1 MLKKLFFILCGVK
14 MGFLLFLI
22 FFNFNP
28 NFAGA
33 VFNCL
38 ELKID
43 SEHEDKAYCVE
54 ELVKIEGELKDLLE
68 KQKVQ
73 KKNTGTIKT
82 DINYLNSKIKALKT
96 KIKAHDL
103 NIAQLKVSIKEKKIK
118 IDDLFEEI
126 ENKHESLAQLL
137 RNTNDLD
144 TKNFA
149 YLILADE
156 NLSDFYADFEFYGA
170 IKKAVKTSVDEV
182 QDIKLETEIVKSS
195 LEKEKEDETDAR
207 FELNNVQEKVV
218 KSEKEKKKL
227 LSISEKKE
235 KDYQKLAAEKKAQ
248 AEKIRAALFLLR
260 DTDAIKFGTALNYA
274 EIAEKITGVR
284 PALVLAILK
293 QETNLGGNVGTCNRI
308 SDPSSKSWENIM
320 NPRDHSSYK
329 RITSALGINTFGT
342 PLSCPQKIGW
352 GGAMG
357 PSQFIPSTW
366 ELFAKRIANAVGID
380 GMPNPWDPFHAIS
393 ATSIYLANLG
403 ASKGG
408 YTAERNAACRYFSGS
423 SCGRKHITQYGNS
436 VINLAKKIQVDIDLI
451 RD

>member
-195 LEKEKEDETDAR
+195 LEK
-207 FELNNVQEKVV
+207 
-218 KSEKEKKKL
+218 
-227 LSISEKKE
+227 
-235 KDYQKLAAEKKAQ
+235 
-248 AEKIRAALFLLR
+248 
-260 DTDAIKFGTALNYA
+260 
-274 EIAEKITGVR
+274 
-284 PALVLAILK
+284 
-293 QETNLGGNVGTCNRI
+293 
-308 SDPSSKSWENIM
+308 
-320 NPRDHSSYK
+320 
-329 RITSALGINTFGT
+329 
-342 PLSCPQKIGW
+342 
-352 GGAMG
+352 
-357 PSQFIPSTW
+357 
-366 ELFAKRIANAVGID
+366 
-380 GMPNPWDPFHAIS
+380 
-393 ATSIYLANLG
+393 
-403 ASKGG
+403 
-408 YTAERNAACRYFSGS
+408 
-423 SCGRKHITQYGNS
+423 
-436 VINLAKKIQVDIDLI
+436 
-451 RD
+451 